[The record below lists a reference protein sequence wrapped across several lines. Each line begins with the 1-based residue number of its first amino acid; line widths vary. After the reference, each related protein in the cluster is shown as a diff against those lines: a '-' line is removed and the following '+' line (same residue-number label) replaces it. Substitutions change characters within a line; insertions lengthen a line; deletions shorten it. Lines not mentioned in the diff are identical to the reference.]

1 MLIKIKSKRLLR
13 LAGWRRNSPPYVRA
27 SHKLWWFWL
36 VGGEGQ
42 ILSKDVIVLLIV
54 AFLLGMLV

>member
-1 MLIKIKSKRLLR
+1 MIIKIKSKRLLR
-13 LAGWRRNSPPYVRA
+13 LAGWKRNSPPYVRA
-27 SHKLWWFWL
+27 GHRLWWQWL
-36 VGGEGQ
+36 VRGDGQ